1 MARNSP
7 LQLNTSVVII
17 HLKGGGSRTSGRG
30 RNQEL
35 MNSLDF
41 LSVFPLAF
49 VFLILSGRA

>member
-49 VFLILSGRA
+49 VLLILSRRA